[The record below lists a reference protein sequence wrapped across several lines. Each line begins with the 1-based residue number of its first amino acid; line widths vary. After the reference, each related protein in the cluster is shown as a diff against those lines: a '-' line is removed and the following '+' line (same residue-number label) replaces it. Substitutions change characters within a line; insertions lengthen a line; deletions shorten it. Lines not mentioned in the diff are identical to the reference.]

1 MKNFDEF
8 YPTPDSLLDIATK
21 GCDFRKIN
29 TILEPSAGKGDIVEY
44 LQRKGKENY
53 KEYDIDCI
61 EAEPELRMIL
71 EGKGMR
77 VIHDNFLT
85 YRGYK
90 KYDLILMNPPFSNGE
105 QHLLKALS
113 LQEDGGN
120 IICILNAESIRNP
133 YSVSRKRL
141 LNKLER
147 FHAEITFHKEMF
159 KDAER
164 RTMVDV
170 AVIRV
175 YIPERPQHSFI
186 FEELRAAKLHER
198 TSEKNMTD
206 LAVNDYLEAVIKQYE
221 IEIEACMRLIRE
233 YNGMKPYILDDV
245 KENAHTK
252 PILELVS
259 SGTPVGENAENTV
272 LERIRMKYWKA
283 LFEDER
289 FICNMTTNQLDEY
302 RYKTDKLKDYDFSYY
317 NIKTIQERIAKDLSR
332 GVEECIIGLFDELSY
347 EHSYLP
353 ETGKNIHYYDG
364 WVTNKAHIV
373 NRKVIIP
380 MFGIYS
386 ALLKKYWYQREFVEK
401 LQDIEKAFCYLDGK
415 RADNSLAEIL
425 MESEKIQ
432 QTKNIE
438 CRYFTVTFYKKGTC
452 HITFKSEELLK
463 KFNIY
468 GSQKKGWLPP
478 CYGKKHYQ
486 DMTAE
491 EKQVVDSFEGKT
503 AYENMMLNPENYLV
517 ETSNIIPQLTT
528 AIKKGE

>member
-1 MKNFDEF
+1 M
-8 YPTPDSLLDIATK
+8 
-21 GCDFRKIN
+21 
-29 TILEPSAGKGDIVEY
+29 
-44 LQRKGKENY
+44 
-53 KEYDIDCI
+53 
-61 EAEPELRMIL
+61 
-71 EGKGMR
+71 
-77 VIHDNFLT
+77 
-85 YRGYK
+85 
-90 KYDLILMNPPFSNGE
+90 
-105 QHLLKALS
+105 
-113 LQEDGGN
+113 
-120 IICILNAESIRNP
+120 
-133 YSVSRKRL
+133 
-141 LNKLER
+141 
-147 FHAEITFHKEMF
+147 
-159 KDAER
+159 
-164 RTMVDV
+164 
-170 AVIRV
+170 
-175 YIPERPQHSFI
+175 
-186 FEELRAAKLHER
+186 
-198 TSEKNMTD
+198 
-206 LAVNDYLEAVIKQYE
+206 
-221 IEIEACMRLIRE
+221 
-233 YNGMKPYILDDV
+233 
-245 KENAHTK
+245 
-252 PILELVS
+252 
-259 SGTPVGENAENTV
+259 NTV
-272 LERIRMKYWKA
+272 
-283 LFEDER
+283 
-289 FICNMTTNQLDEY
+289 T
-302 RYKTDKLKDYDFSYY
+302 KTDKLKDYDFSYY

-478 CYGKKHYQ
+478 CYGKKHYR

-517 ETSNIIPQLTT
+517 ETPNIIPQLTT